1 MRCAVPTD
9 LMSQHAL
16 QPLLSGSGDV
26 DGQCGSAVHH
36 CHRGSGQEVICHLDY
51 YLSTNNK
58 RTTESEESRNLVPHN
73 LFYFWWKRILKEA
86 SAKCGPM
93 SLT

>member
-1 MRCAVPTD
+1 MRSTVPTN

-26 DGQCGSAVHH
+26 DGQCGSAVHYR
-36 CHRGSGQEVICHLDY
+36 HRCSGQEVICNLDY

-58 RTTESEESRNLVPHN
+58 RTTESEEICV
-73 LFYFWWKRILKEA
+73 I
-86 SAKCGPM
+86 CITM
-93 SLT
+93 VSLIHI